1 MALVIAFQS
10 QPEFGKNTIFCK
22 SSHFSEVGRCR
33 NNYCHCFQIVQ
44 HNTDKNGA
52 QEGLEI
58 KKKTNIFSPLKEIKL
73 NILEEFLTQCKQ
85 FKLNFPAVI

>member
-10 QPEFGKNTIFCK
+10 QPEFGKNTIFCE
-22 SSHFSEVGRCR
+22 SSHFSEVGSCM
-33 NNYCHCFQIVQ
+33 NNYCRCFQIVQ

-52 QEGLEI
+52 QEGFEI
-58 KKKTNIFSPLKEIKL
+58 KKNFFSPLQEIKL